1 MECACVIANVLL
13 RRQNSFMVFL
23 WDDVSISS
31 IRSFSFPL
39 SISIPIPIPDPIIRM
54 VGFFRLFSFY
64 SRDKIHFRKYA
75 SDILLR
81 IV

>member
-1 MECACVIANVLL
+1 MIVDVLL

-31 IRSFSFPL
+31 IRFL
-39 SISIPIPIPDPIIRM
+39 SLSLNLESNSHSRSDPIIRM
-54 VGFFRLFSFY
+54 VGFFLFFY